1 MDMSRQPEFPVDA
14 QFPARWSGRSM
25 SGQAL
30 DAATLHT
37 LLEAM
42 RWSPSSMNA
51 QPWRVAWGLA
61 GTPAFARMLDLLV
74 PFNRAWCEKA
84 GALLALASV
93 RNFSTGED
101 NRWHAF
107 DAGAAWMS
115 LALQG
120 SRLGLVVHALGGYDH
135 QRALAEL
142 GVSEGMELHALIA
155 VGYAGSR
162 ELLPDSLQAREQPN
176 ERRPV
181 AAFAHEGGFLL

>member
-1 MDMSRQPEFPVDA
+1 MTRTPEFPVDA
-14 QFPARWSGRSM
+14 QFPARWSGRGM
-25 SGQAL
+25 TGQAL
-30 DAATLHT
+30 DADTLHT

-61 GTPAFARMLDLLV
+61 GTPAFARLLDVLV

-84 GALLALASV
+84 GALLALASL
-93 RNFSTGED
+93 RHFPTGEA
-101 NRWHAF
+101 NRWSAF

-120 SRLGLVVHALGGYDH
+120 SRLGLVVHALGGYEH
-135 QRALAEL
+135 ERALQELQVPAEL
-142 GVSEGMELHALIA
+142 ELHALIA
-155 VGYAGSR
+155 VGYPGSR
-162 ELLPDSLQAREQPN
+162 EVLPQNLQEREQPN

-181 AAFAHEGGFLL
+181 AAFATEGGFIL